1 MAEILFRFLVPSLLE
16 VEISISVAL
25 VLLAIL
31 FLLGKNS
38 SPLNPT
44 RAIAPLDEKIK
55 TNLPA
60 EESQE
65 TSYVI
70 KLELLAVK
78 YLIGANLNGTSEPY
92 AIIKC
97 GEQKRFSSL
106 VPSSRNPLWGE
117 EFLFFVNSLPV
128 QINIT
133 IYDWD
138 TVCKCKL
145 LGSVVLP
152 VAKEGQSG
160 ATWHD
165 FDSQSGQVCLQVNLF
180 KLPSNSNSLLTDF
193 VGVELRK
200 KVLFEKQNPS
210 VAHNEPGPL
219 QVIFKL
225 PFDEVVYHSY
235 SCALERSFLYHGRMY
250 ISAWHLCFHCIIFS
264 KQLKVI
270 IPFEDIDEIKRSQ
283 HAFVNPAITIILH
296 TGANGLGVAPL
307 CNHEDGRVRYK
318 FTSFWNRNRSF
329 RVLRDALKRY
339 QAMLQAEKKVNVQ
352 TLINI
357 NQLTS
362 AAKRNEEKEA
372 RTKVCKPFINQEIIV
387 DAVEVK
393 VQPPIKINQLT
404 NAAKRNEEKETRTKV
419 FKPFINQEI
428 LVDAVDDIFPCT
440 AEQFFSM
447 FLSDNSNFLMEHRY
461 SKNDTE
467 LKINNWSPSEEHGGQ
482 IRKFTFKSLCNS
494 PLCPPYTAV
503 TEQQH
508 ATMSTDKGTLLYE
521 TVQQAHDVPFG
532 SYFEIHCRWCLR
544 TKSESSC
551 QMVIKIGVHMKK
563 WCILQS
569 RIKSGATEEYKKE
582 VNQIL
587 EEARAYLLKKDDP
600 EKDSAQG
607 TV

>member
-1 MAEILFRFLVPSLLE
+1 MAEIVFRFLVPSLLE

-31 FLLGKNS
+31 FFLGKNS

-44 RAIAPLDEKIK
+44 RAIAPLDEKI
-55 TNLPA
+55 
-60 EESQE
+60 Q
-65 TSYVI
+65 
-70 KLELLAVK
+70 LELLAVK
-78 YLIGANLNGTSEPY
+78 YLNLNGTSEPY

-152 VAKEGQSG
+152 VATEGQSG
-160 ATWHD
+160 AIWHD
-165 FDSQSGQVCLQVNLF
+165 FDSQSGQVYFNF
-180 KLPSNSNSLLTDF
+180 S
-193 VGVELRK
+193 E
-200 KVLFEKQNPS
+200 
-210 VAHNEPGPL
+210 
-219 QVIFKL
+219 IFK
-225 PFDEVVYHSY
+225 PKIRTKTMSFQVVYHSY
-235 SCALERSFLYHGRMY
+235 SCALERSFPYHGRMY
-250 ISAWHLCFHCIIFS
+250 ISTWHLCFHFIMFS

-270 IPFEDIDEIKRSQ
+270 IPFEDIDEIKRSL
-283 HAFVNPAITIILH
+283 HAFVNPAITIVLH

-307 CNHEDGRVRYK
+307 CYENGRVRYK

-329 RVLRDALKRY
+329 RVLQDALKRY
-339 QAMLQAEKKVNVQ
+339 QAMLHAEKKVQ
-352 TLINI
+352 
-357 NQLTS
+357 
-362 AAKRNEEKEA
+362 
-372 RTKVCKPFINQEIIV
+372 
-387 DAVEVK
+387 
-393 VQPPIKINQLT
+393 
-404 NAAKRNEEKETRTKV
+404 TRTKV

-428 LVDAVDDIFPCT
+428 LVDAVDVRTLQTSNLHLKKQLFFFPIILLSFSFFQEIFPCT
-440 AEQFFSM
+440 TEQFFSM

-461 SKNDTE
+461 SKNDTD

-508 ATMSTDKGTLLYE
+508 ATMSTDKGALLYE

-544 TKSESSC
+544 TKSESAC

-563 WCILQS
+563 RCILQS

-587 EEARAYLLKKDDP
+587 EEARAYLLKQDGL
-600 EKDSAQG
+600 EKD
-607 TV
+607 